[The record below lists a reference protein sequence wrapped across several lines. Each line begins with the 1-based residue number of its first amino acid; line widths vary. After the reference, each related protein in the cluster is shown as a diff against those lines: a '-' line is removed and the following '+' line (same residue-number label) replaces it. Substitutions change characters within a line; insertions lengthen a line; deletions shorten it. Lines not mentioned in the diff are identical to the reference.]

1 MDAIDAELDVDVAV
15 SFDELVH
22 HLGEL
27 PHKLDRF
34 IDAGVI
40 VPNDD
45 GRFDLLQA
53 TQAYLG
59 YWTQIIAK
67 RASRR
72 R

>member
-40 VPNDD
+40 VPDQD
-45 GRFDLLQA
+45 GRFVLERSVAD
-53 TQAYLG
+53 YLG
-59 YWTQIIAK
+59 YWTNVIRREAK
-67 RASRR
+67 RA
-72 R
+72 